1 VRPFAE
7 LIRGKPALEGLD
19 ALRYVPN
26 RGARMVE
33 KVLRSAMANAEDRG
47 VRNVD
52 TLRIGEARVDDGP
65 MFKRMHA
72 RARGMSY
79 LIRRRFAH
87 IHVGIEGPE
96 AL

>member
-1 VRPFAE
+1 
-7 LIRGKPALEGLD
+7 
-19 ALRYVPN
+19 
-26 RGARMVE
+26 MVE